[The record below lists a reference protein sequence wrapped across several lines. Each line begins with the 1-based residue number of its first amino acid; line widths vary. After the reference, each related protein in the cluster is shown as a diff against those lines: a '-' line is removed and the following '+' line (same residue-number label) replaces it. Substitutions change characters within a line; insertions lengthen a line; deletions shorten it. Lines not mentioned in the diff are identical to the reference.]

1 MTTIATIV
9 KATSSLLSVSIKDT
23 DGVENRT
30 FKIEGTSKG
39 VPGQFDKLVDLIN
52 QLPQEEVIVEA
63 GKLKG
68 IFKALKE
75 CSKDCTTFSFVLA
88 CNGWGLELKGDNSW
102 VITRPQGNITLVN
115 GSYTEST
122 RQPEEVEME
131 VIEDSF
137 NFKTLSFKEQSDI
150 NCLLLA
156 IGGKTFPSSLND
168 IEDSIF
174 KSSWKEDDKTQ
185 QAIQELEDIV
195 RQYRPSQ
202 IKEEVK
208 TYPVI
213 VYTGEPK
220 LPTSIQ
226 LGVIYSEVGV
236 ETDQGVKV
244 AKYLVTGTG
253 IVTCKGTEFESV
265 ETLINAVKAAF
276 KTETTTVSEVTQPE
290 EVPVKSK
297 TFCQLLREEW
307 LPSRDSW
314 VIDTLKRKMR
324 ATWKARKE
332 LTCER
337 QGKFMAEFFRRL
349 DVYSPNT
356 ELPLQ
361 AFLTTYD
368 LVKEAITG
376 QKTQTEVPA
385 ELKPVQKDHNTE
397 EVNDAYTNHLNNLFN
412 KFPDRSVDTITQPSI
427 TPVENLEEEFQLTS
441 PEELPERVVVDEKDV
456 YLDEGV
462 CKAIRQA
469 CMQLMAEN
477 LKGGNEFYKGKYT
490 GSYTVYEPEFWLAK
504 AHQQLHGYYFENY
517 VEEKDT
523 GDLTVEIVRESYS
536 TTTAG
541 DTARAFLGTLGLVSE
556 EVALD
561 WEICINTPNADE
573 EDCELGD
580 CFEFGLVW

>member
-9 KATSSLLSVSIKDT
+9 KANATTIVTACGITVTS
-23 DGVENRT
+23 
-30 FKIEGTSKG
+30 TSKG
-39 VPGQFDKLVDLIN
+39 VPGQFDKVINLIN
-52 QLPQEEVIVEA
+52 QLPEGEVVVEA

-68 IFKALKE
+68 VFKALKE
-75 CSKDCTTFSFVLA
+75 NSKDCTTFSFVLA
-88 CNGWGLELKGDNSW
+88 CNGWGLEPKGDNSW
-102 VITRPQGNITLVN
+102 VIVRPQGNITLIN
-115 GSYTEST
+115 GSYTEPT
-122 RQPEEVEME
+122 QPEEVEME
-131 VIEDSF
+131 VENGF
-137 NFKTLSFKEQSDI
+137 NFKTLPFKKQSDI
-150 NCLLLA
+150 NCLLLS

-168 IEDSIF
+168 IEDSITNI
-174 KSSWKEDDKTQ
+174 SYNEDESVQ
-185 QAIQELEDIV
+185 LAIQELEAFIEE
-195 RQYRPSQ
+195 YRPSQ
-202 IKEEVK
+202 IKK
-208 TYPVI
+208 
-213 VYTGEPK
+213 
-220 LPTSIQ
+220 
-226 LGVIYSEVGV
+226 
-236 ETDQGVKV
+236 KV
-244 AKYLVTGTG
+244 V
-253 IVTCKGTEFESV
+253 
-265 ETLINAVKAAF
+265 
-276 KTETTTVSEVTQPE
+276 TVSEVTQNE
-290 EVPVKSK
+290 EVKVKPK

-307 LPSRDSW
+307 LPSRESW

-349 DVYSPNT
+349 DAYSPNT

-368 LVKEAITG
+368 LVKEDMTG
-376 QKTQTEVPA
+376 QKTQVSVPEA
-385 ELKPVQKDHNTE
+385 LKVIQKDHNTE
-397 EVNDAYTNHLNNLFN
+397 EVKDAYTDHLNNLLN
-412 KFPDRSVDTITQPSI
+412 KFPDRSVEAVTQPSI

-523 GDLTVEIVRESYS
+523 GDLTVEIVRESYR
-536 TTTAG
+536 TTPAG

-573 EDCELGD
+573 EDCEPGD

>member
-9 KATSSLLSVSIKDT
+9 KANATTIVTACGIT
-23 DGVENRT
+23 VES
-30 FKIEGTSKG
+30 TSKG
-39 VPGQFDKLVDLIN
+39 VPGQFDKVINLIN
-52 QLPQEEVIVEA
+52 QLPEGEVVVEA

-68 IFKALKE
+68 VFKALKE
-75 CSKDCTTFSFVLA
+75 NSKDCTTFSFVLA
-88 CNGWGLELKGDNSW
+88 CNGWGLEPKGDNSW
-102 VITRPQGNITLVN
+102 VIVRPQGNITLIN
-115 GSYTEST
+115 GSYTEPT
-122 RQPEEVEME
+122 QPEEVEME
-131 VIEDSF
+131 VENDF
-137 NFKTLSFKEQSDI
+137 NFKTLPFKEQSDI
-150 NCLLLA
+150 NCLLLS

-168 IEDSIF
+168 IEDSITRV
-174 KSSWKEDDKTQ
+174 SSNEDESVQLT
-185 QAIQELEDIV
+185 IRELEAFV
-195 RQYRPSQ
+195 EKYRPSQ
-202 IKEEVK
+202 IKK
-208 TYPVI
+208 
-213 VYTGEPK
+213 
-220 LPTSIQ
+220 
-226 LGVIYSEVGV
+226 
-236 ETDQGVKV
+236 KV
-244 AKYLVTGTG
+244 V
-253 IVTCKGTEFESV
+253 
-265 ETLINAVKAAF
+265 
-276 KTETTTVSEVTQPE
+276 TVSEVTQNE
-290 EVPVKSK
+290 EVKVKPK

-307 LPSRDSW
+307 LPSRESW

-349 DVYSPNT
+349 DAYSPNT

-368 LVKEAITG
+368 LVKEDMTG
-376 QKTQTEVPA
+376 QKTQVSVPEA
-385 ELKPVQKDHNTE
+385 LKVIQKDHNTE
-397 EVNDAYTNHLNNLFN
+397 EVNDAYTNHLNNLLN
-412 KFPDRSVDTITQPSI
+412 KFPDRSVEAVTQPSI

-523 GDLTVEIVRESYS
+523 GDLTVEIVRESYR
-536 TTTAG
+536 TTPAG

-573 EDCELGD
+573 EDCEPGD

>member
-1 MTTIATIV
+1 MTTIITIAKANATV
-9 KATSSLLSVSIKDT
+9 IKT
-23 DGVENRT
+23 ACGITAES
-30 FKIEGTSKG
+30 TSKG

-52 QLPQEEVIVEA
+52 QLPEGEIVIEA

-75 CSKDCTTFSFVLA
+75 CSKHCTTFSFVLA
-88 CNGWGLELKGDNSW
+88 CNGWGLESKGDNSW
-102 VITRPQGNITLVN
+102 VIVRPQGNITLIN
-115 GSYTEST
+115 GSYTEPT
-122 RQPEEVEME
+122 QPEEVEMK
-131 VIEDSF
+131 IEDSF
-137 NFKTLSFKEQSDI
+137 NFKTLTFKEQSDI
-150 NCLLLA
+150 NCLLLS
-156 IGGKTFPSSLND
+156 IGGKTFPQSLND
-168 IEDSIF
+168 IEDSI
-174 KSSWKEDDKTQ
+174 SRVCSNEDEGIQ
-185 QAIQELEDIV
+185 LAIRELEALLDE
-195 RQYRPSQ
+195 YRPSQ
-202 IKEEVK
+202 IK
-208 TYPVI
+208 
-213 VYTGEPK
+213 
-220 LPTSIQ
+220 
-226 LGVIYSEVGV
+226 V
-236 ETDQGVKV
+236 E
-244 AKYLVTGTG
+244 
-253 IVTCKGTEFESV
+253 
-265 ETLINAVKAAF
+265 AV
-276 KTETTTVSEVTQPE
+276 TVSEVTQPQ
-290 EVPVKSK
+290 EVKVKPK

-307 LPSRDSW
+307 LPSRESW
-314 VIDTLKRKMR
+314 VIETLKRKMR

-368 LVKEAITG
+368 LVKEAMTG

-397 EVNDAYTNHLNNLFN
+397 EVNDAYTNHLNNLLN
-412 KFPDRSVDTITQPSI
+412 KFPDRSVETVTQPSI
-427 TPVENLEEEFQLTS
+427 TLVENLEEEFQLTS
-441 PEELPERVVVDEKDV
+441 PKELPERVVVDEKDV

-523 GDLTVEIVRESYS
+523 GDLTVEIVRESYR
-536 TTTAG
+536 TTPAG

-573 EDCELGD
+573 EDCEPGQLTVGD

>member
-1 MTTIATIV
+1 MTTIITIAKATPATI
-9 KATSSLLSVSIKDT
+9 TTTCGIK
-23 DGVENRT
+23 VESNT
-30 FKIEGTSKG
+30 KG
-39 VPGQFDKLVDLIN
+39 VPGQFDKLCSLITN
-52 QLPQEEVIVEA
+52 HLTEGEFVIEA
-63 GKLKG
+63 EKIKG
-68 IFKALKE
+68 VFKALKE
-75 CSKDCTTFSFVLA
+75 CSKHCTTFTFVLA
-88 CNGWGLELKGDNSW
+88 CNGWGLEPKGDNSW
-102 VITRPQGNITLVN
+102 VIVRPQGNITLLN
-115 GSYTEST
+115 GSYVEPT
-122 RQPEEVEME
+122 QPEEVEMK
-131 VIEDSF
+131 VEDNF
-137 NFKTLSFKEQSDI
+137 NFKTLPFKEQSDI
-150 NCLLLA
+150 NCLLLS

-168 IEDSIF
+168 IEDSIARV
-174 KSSWKEDDKTQ
+174 SSNEDESVQLT
-185 QAIQELEDIV
+185 IRELEAFV
-195 RQYRPSQ
+195 EEYRPSQ
-202 IKEEVK
+202 IKK
-208 TYPVI
+208 
-213 VYTGEPK
+213 
-220 LPTSIQ
+220 
-226 LGVIYSEVGV
+226 
-236 ETDQGVKV
+236 KV
-244 AKYLVTGTG
+244 V
-253 IVTCKGTEFESV
+253 
-265 ETLINAVKAAF
+265 
-276 KTETTTVSEVTQPE
+276 TVSEVTQTQTQPE
-290 EVPVKSK
+290 EVKVKPK

-307 LPSRDSW
+307 LPSRESW

-324 ATWKARKE
+324 ATWEARKE

-349 DVYSPNT
+349 DAYSPNT

-368 LVKEAITG
+368 LVKEDMTG
-376 QKTQTEVPA
+376 QKTQVSVPEA
-385 ELKPVQKDHNTE
+385 LKVIQKDHNTE
-397 EVNDAYTNHLNNLFN
+397 EVNDAYTNHLNNLLN
-412 KFPDRSVDTITQPSI
+412 KFPDRSVEAVTQPSI

-504 AHQQLHGYYFENY
+504 AQQQLHGYYFENY

-523 GDLTVEIVRESYS
+523 GDLTVEIVRESYR
-536 TTTAG
+536 TTPAG

-573 EDCELGD
+573 EDCEPGQLTVGD

>member
-9 KATSSLLSVSIKDT
+9 KATSSLLSVSVK
-23 DGVENRT
+23 GVENRT

-52 QLPQEEVIVEA
+52 QLPKGEFFIEA
-63 GKLKG
+63 EKIKG
-68 IFKALKE
+68 VFKALGE
-75 CSKDCTTFSFVLA
+75 NSKDCNTFKFVLA
-88 CNGWGLELKGDNSW
+88 CKGWELVQVDKDVWFICRPEGDI
-102 VITRPQGNITLVN
+102 VLIN
-115 GSYTEST
+115 GSYVEPT
-122 RQPEEVEME
+122 QPEEVEMNN
-131 VIEDSF
+131 IEF
-137 NFKTLSFKEQSDI
+137 NFKSLSLAEQSDI
-150 NCLLLA
+150 NCLLLS

-174 KSSWKEDDKTQ
+174 KSSWKEDEKTQ

-244 AKYLVTGTG
+244 AKYLVTDTG
-253 IVTCKGTEFESV
+253 IVTCKGTRFESV

-276 KTETTTVSEVTQPE
+276 KTETTTVSEVTQNE
-290 EVPVKSK
+290 EVPVKPK

-307 LPSRDSW
+307 LPSRESW

-368 LVKEAITG
+368 LVREDMTG
-376 QKTQTEVPA
+376 QKTQVSVPEA
-385 ELKPVQKDHNTE
+385 LKVVQKDHNTE
-397 EVNDAYTNHLNNLFN
+397 EVNDAYTNHLNNLLN
-412 KFPDRSVDTITQPSI
+412 KFPDRSVETITQPSI
-427 TPVENLEEEFQLTS
+427 TPVEVLEEEFQLTS
-441 PEELPERVVVDEKDV
+441 PGELPERVVVDEKDV
-456 YLDEGV
+456 CLDEGV
-462 CKAIRQA
+462 CKAIRKA

-477 LKGGNEFYKGKYT
+477 LKGGNEFYKGKYV

-523 GDLTVEIVRESYS
+523 GDLTVEIVRESYR
-536 TTTAG
+536 TTPAG

-561 WEICINTPNADE
+561 WHICINTPNAEE
-573 EDCELGD
+573 EDREPGQLTVGD
-580 CFEFGLVW
+580 CFEFGLIW

>member
-9 KATSSLLSVSIKDT
+9 KANATVITTACGLNAES
-23 DGVENRT
+23 
-30 FKIEGTSKG
+30 TSKG
-39 VPGQFDKLVDLIN
+39 VVGQFDKVINLIN
-52 QLPQEEVIVEA
+52 QLPESKIVIEA

-75 CSKDCTTFSFVLA
+75 NSKDCTTFSFVLA
-88 CNGWGLELKGDNSW
+88 CNGWGLESEGDNSW
-102 VITRPQGNITLVN
+102 VIVRPQGNITLIN
-115 GSYTEST
+115 GSYTEPT
-122 RQPEEVEME
+122 QPEEVEME
-131 VIEDSF
+131 VENGF
-137 NFKTLSFKEQSDI
+137 NFKTLPFKKQSDI
-150 NCLLLA
+150 NCLLLS

-168 IEDSIF
+168 IEDSITNI
-174 KSSWKEDDKTQ
+174 SYNEDESVQ
-185 QAIQELEDIV
+185 LAIQELEAFIEE
-195 RQYRPSQ
+195 YRPSQ
-202 IKEEVK
+202 IK
-208 TYPVI
+208 
-213 VYTGEPK
+213 
-220 LPTSIQ
+220 
-226 LGVIYSEVGV
+226 V
-236 ETDQGVKV
+236 E
-244 AKYLVTGTG
+244 
-253 IVTCKGTEFESV
+253 
-265 ETLINAVKAAF
+265 AVVVS
-276 KTETTTVSEVTQPE
+276 ETTQTQPE
-290 EVPVKSK
+290 EVPVKPK

-307 LPSRDSW
+307 LPSRESW

-368 LVKEAITG
+368 LVKEDMTG
-376 QKTQTEVPA
+376 QKTQVQIPEA
-385 ELKPVQKDHNTE
+385 LKVVQKDHNTE
-397 EVNDAYTNHLNNLFN
+397 EVKDAYTDHLNNLLN
-412 KFPDRSVDTITQPSI
+412 KFPDRSVEAVTQPSI
-427 TPVENLEEEFQLTS
+427 TPVENFEEEFQLTS

-456 YLDEGV
+456 HLDEGV

-523 GDLTVEIVRESYS
+523 GDLTVEIVRESYR
-536 TTTAG
+536 TTPAG

-561 WEICINTPNADE
+561 WEICINTPNADG
-573 EDCELGD
+573 EDCEPGD

>member
-1 MTTIATIV
+1 MTTIITIA
-9 KATSSLLSVSIKDT
+9 KATPAAITTTCGITATS
-23 DGVENRT
+23 
-30 FKIEGTSKG
+30 TSKG
-39 VPGQFDKLVDLIN
+39 VPGQFDKLCALVSNHLA
-52 QLPQEEVIVEA
+52 EGEFVVEA

-68 IFKALKE
+68 VFKALKE
-75 CSKDCTTFSFVLA
+75 GSKHCTTFSFVLA
-88 CNGWGLELKGDNSW
+88 CNGWGLESKGDNSW

-115 GSYTEST
+115 GSYVEPT
-122 RQPEEVEME
+122 QPKEVEME
-131 VIEDSF
+131 VIENNF
-137 NFKTLSFKEQSDI
+137 NFKYLPFKEQADI
-150 NCLLLA
+150 NCLLLS
-156 IGGKTFPSSLND
+156 IGGKTFPESLND
-168 IEDSIF
+168 IEDSIARVA
-174 KSSWKEDDKTQ
+174 SNEDEEVQLT
-185 QAIQELEDIV
+185 IRELEALV
-195 RQYRPSQ
+195 EEYRPSQ
-202 IKEEVK
+202 IKE
-208 TYPVI
+208 
-213 VYTGEPK
+213 
-220 LPTSIQ
+220 
-226 LGVIYSEVGV
+226 
-236 ETDQGVKV
+236 KV
-244 AKYLVTGTG
+244 V
-253 IVTCKGTEFESV
+253 
-265 ETLINAVKAAF
+265 
-276 KTETTTVSEVTQPE
+276 TVSEVTQNE
-290 EVPVKSK
+290 EVPVKPK

-307 LPSRDSW
+307 LPSRESW

-361 AFLTTYD
+361 AFLTTYE
-368 LVKEAITG
+368 LVKEAMTG
-376 QKTQTEVPA
+376 QKTQTEIPA

-397 EVNDAYTNHLNNLFN
+397 EVNDAYTNHLNNLLN
-412 KFPDRSVDTITQPSI
+412 KFPDRSVETITQPSI

-523 GDLTVEIVRESYS
+523 GDLTVESVRESYR
-536 TTTAG
+536 TTLAG

-573 EDCELGD
+573 EDCEPGD

>member
-1 MTTIATIV
+1 ME
-9 KATSSLLSVSIKDT
+9 
-23 DGVENRT
+23 VEN
-30 FKIEGTSKG
+30 G
-39 VPGQFDKLVDLIN
+39 
-52 QLPQEEVIVEA
+52 
-63 GKLKG
+63 
-68 IFKALKE
+68 
-75 CSKDCTTFSFVLA
+75 
-88 CNGWGLELKGDNSW
+88 
-102 VITRPQGNITLVN
+102 
-115 GSYTEST
+115 
-122 RQPEEVEME
+122 
-131 VIEDSF
+131 F
-137 NFKTLSFKEQSDI
+137 NFKTLPFKKQSDI
-150 NCLLLA
+150 NCLLLS

-168 IEDSIF
+168 IEDSITNI
-174 KSSWKEDDKTQ
+174 SYNEDESVQ
-185 QAIQELEDIV
+185 LAIQELEAFIEE
-195 RQYRPSQ
+195 YRPSQ
-202 IKEEVK
+202 IK
-208 TYPVI
+208 
-213 VYTGEPK
+213 
-220 LPTSIQ
+220 
-226 LGVIYSEVGV
+226 V
-236 ETDQGVKV
+236 E
-244 AKYLVTGTG
+244 
-253 IVTCKGTEFESV
+253 
-265 ETLINAVKAAF
+265 AVVVS
-276 KTETTTVSEVTQPE
+276 ETTQTQPE
-290 EVPVKSK
+290 EVPVKPK

-307 LPSRDSW
+307 LPSRESW

-368 LVKEAITG
+368 LVKEDMTG
-376 QKTQTEVPA
+376 QKTQVSVPEA
-385 ELKPVQKDHNTE
+385 LKVIQKDHNTE
-397 EVNDAYTNHLNNLFN
+397 EVKDAYTDHLNNLLN
-412 KFPDRSVDTITQPSI
+412 KFPDRSVEAVTQPSI
-427 TPVENLEEEFQLTS
+427 TPVENFEEEFQLTS

-477 LKGGNEFYKGKYT
+477 LKGGNDFYKGKYT

-523 GDLTVEIVRESYS
+523 GDLTVEIVRESYR
-536 TTTAG
+536 TTPAG
-541 DTARAFLGTLGLVSE
+541 DTARAFLGTLGLVSG

-573 EDCELGD
+573 EDCEPGD

>member
-9 KATSSLLSVSIKDT
+9 KANATTIVTACGITVTS
-23 DGVENRT
+23 
-30 FKIEGTSKG
+30 TSKG
-39 VPGQFDKLVDLIN
+39 VPGQFDKVINLIN
-52 QLPQEEVIVEA
+52 QLPEGEVVVEA

-68 IFKALKE
+68 VFKALKE
-75 CSKDCTTFSFVLA
+75 NSKDCTTFSFVLA
-88 CNGWGLELKGDNSW
+88 CNGWGLESKGDNSW
-102 VITRPQGNITLVN
+102 VIVRPQGNITLIN
-115 GSYTEST
+115 GSYTEPT
-122 RQPEEVEME
+122 QPEEVEME
-131 VIEDSF
+131 VENGF
-137 NFKTLSFKEQSDI
+137 NFKTLPFKKQSDI
-150 NCLLLA
+150 NCLLLS

-168 IEDSIF
+168 IEDSITNI
-174 KSSWKEDDKTQ
+174 SYNEDESVQ
-185 QAIQELEDIV
+185 LAIQELEAFIEE
-195 RQYRPSQ
+195 YRPSQ
-202 IKEEVK
+202 IKK
-208 TYPVI
+208 
-213 VYTGEPK
+213 
-220 LPTSIQ
+220 
-226 LGVIYSEVGV
+226 
-236 ETDQGVKV
+236 KV
-244 AKYLVTGTG
+244 V
-253 IVTCKGTEFESV
+253 
-265 ETLINAVKAAF
+265 
-276 KTETTTVSEVTQPE
+276 TVSEVTQNE
-290 EVPVKSK
+290 EVKVKPK

-307 LPSRDSW
+307 LPSRESW

-368 LVKEAITG
+368 LVKEDMTG
-376 QKTQTEVPA
+376 QKTQVSVPEA
-385 ELKPVQKDHNTE
+385 LKVIQKDHNTE
-397 EVNDAYTNHLNNLFN
+397 EVKDAYTDHLNNLLN
-412 KFPDRSVDTITQPSI
+412 KFPDRSVEAVTQPSI

-523 GDLTVEIVRESYS
+523 GDLTVEIVRESYR
-536 TTTAG
+536 TTPAG

-573 EDCELGD
+573 EDCEPGD

>member
-9 KATSSLLSVSIKDT
+9 KANATVIKT
-23 DGVENRT
+23 ACGITAES
-30 FKIEGTSKG
+30 TSKG

-52 QLPQEEVIVEA
+52 QLPEGEFFIEA
-63 GKLKG
+63 EKIKG
-68 IFKALKE
+68 VFKALGE
-75 CSKDCTTFSFVLA
+75 NSKDCNTFKFVLA
-88 CNGWGLELKGDNSW
+88 CKGWELVQVDKDVWFICRPEGDI
-102 VITRPQGNITLVN
+102 VLIN
-115 GSYTEST
+115 GSYVEPT
-122 RQPEEVEME
+122 QPEEVEME
-131 VIEDSF
+131 VIENDF
-137 NFKTLSFKEQSDI
+137 NFKELPFKEQSDI
-150 NCLLLA
+150 NCLLLS

-168 IEDSIF
+168 IEDSIS
-174 KSSWKEDDKTQ
+174 KVSSNEDEGIQ
-185 QAIQELEDIV
+185 LAIRELEAFIEE
-195 RQYRPSQ
+195 YRPSQ
-202 IKEEVK
+202 IRETVK
-208 TYPVI
+208 ACPVT
-213 VYTGEPK
+213 V
-220 LPTSIQ
+220 
-226 LGVIYSEVGV
+226 YSEVSV
-236 ETDQGVKV
+236 ETDQGLKV
-244 AKYLVTGTG
+244 AKYLPTDTG
-253 IVTCKGTEFESV
+253 IVTCKGTEFESIKALV
-265 ETLINAVKAAF
+265 NAVKAAF
-276 KTETTTVSEVTQPE
+276 KVEAVIVSETTQTQPE
-290 EVPVKSK
+290 EVKVKPK

-307 LPSRDSW
+307 LPSRESW
-314 VIDTLKRKMR
+314 VIETLKRKMR

-368 LVKEAITG
+368 LVKEAMTG

-397 EVNDAYTNHLNNLFN
+397 EVNDAYTNHLNNLLN
-412 KFPDRSVDTITQPSI
+412 KFPDRSVETVTQPSI
-427 TPVENLEEEFQLTS
+427 TLVENLEEEFQLTS
-441 PEELPERVVVDEKDV
+441 PKELPERVVVDEKDV

-477 LKGGNEFYKGKYT
+477 LKGGNEFYKGKYV

-504 AHQQLHGYYFENY
+504 AHQQLHGYCFENY

-523 GDLTVEIVRESYS
+523 GDLTVEIVRESYR
-536 TTTAG
+536 TTPAG

-573 EDCELGD
+573 EDCEPGQLTVGD

>member
-9 KATSSLLSVSIKDT
+9 KANATTIATACGLNAES
-23 DGVENRT
+23 
-30 FKIEGTSKG
+30 TSKG
-39 VPGQFDKLVDLIN
+39 VVGQFDKVINLIN
-52 QLPQEEVIVEA
+52 QLPEGEVVVEA

-68 IFKALKE
+68 VFKALKE
-75 CSKDCTTFSFVLA
+75 NSKDCTTFSFVLA
-88 CNGWGLELKGDNSW
+88 CNGWGLEPKGDNSW
-102 VITRPQGNITLVN
+102 VIVRPQGNVTLLN
-115 GSYTEST
+115 GPYIEPTQ
-122 RQPEEVEME
+122 QPKEVEMNNTE
-131 VIEDSF
+131 F
-137 NFKTLSFKEQSDI
+137 NFKSLSLADQSDM
-150 NCLLLA
+150 NCLLLT

-168 IEDSIF
+168 IEDSILEA
-174 KSSWKEDDKTQ
+174 SENDDQTI
-185 QAIQELEDIV
+185 QAALRILEDIV

-202 IKEEVK
+202 IKEKAK

-213 VYTGEPK
+213 VYTGKVK
-220 LPTSIQ
+220 LPT
-226 LGVIYSEVGV
+226 VICLDYVR
-236 ETDQGVKV
+236 D
-244 AKYLVTGTG
+244 
-253 IVTCKGTEFESV
+253 
-265 ETLINAVKAAF
+265 
-276 KTETTTVSEVTQPE
+276 ETTQL
-290 EVPVKSK
+290 KK

-307 LPSRDSW
+307 LPSRETW
-314 VIDTLKRKMR
+314 VIDSLKRKMR

-368 LVKEAITG
+368 LVKEDMTG
-376 QKTQTEVPA
+376 QKTQVSVPEA
-385 ELKPVQKDHNTE
+385 LKVVQKDHNTE
-397 EVNDAYTNHLNNLFN
+397 EVNDAYTHHLNNLLN
-412 KFPDRSVDTITQPSI
+412 KFPDRSVETVTQPSI

-441 PEELPERVVVDEKDV
+441 PEELPERVVVDDKDI

-462 CKAIRQA
+462 CMAVRKA

-477 LKGGNEFYKGKYT
+477 LKGGNEFYKGKYV

-504 AHQQLHGYYFENY
+504 AHQQLHGYCFENY

-523 GDLTVEIVRESYS
+523 GDLTVEIVRESYR
-536 TTTAG
+536 TTPAG

-573 EDCELGD
+573 EDCEPGQLTVGD

>member
-9 KATSSLLSVSIKDT
+9 KANATTIVTACGIT
-23 DGVENRT
+23 VES
-30 FKIEGTSKG
+30 TSKG
-39 VPGQFDKLVDLIN
+39 VPGQFDKVINLIN

-68 IFKALKE
+68 VFKALKE
-75 CSKDCTTFSFVLA
+75 NSKDCTTFSFVLA
-88 CNGWGLELKGDNSW
+88 CNGWGLESEGDNSW
-102 VITRPQGNITLVN
+102 VIVRPQGNITLIN
-115 GSYTEST
+115 GSYTEPT
-122 RQPEEVEME
+122 QPEEVEME
-131 VIEDSF
+131 VENGF
-137 NFKTLSFKEQSDI
+137 NFKTLPFKKQSDI
-150 NCLLLA
+150 NCLLLS

-168 IEDSIF
+168 IEDSITNI
-174 KSSWKEDDKTQ
+174 SYNEDESVQ
-185 QAIQELEDIV
+185 LAIQELEAFIEE
-195 RQYRPSQ
+195 YRPSQ
-202 IKEEVK
+202 IK
-208 TYPVI
+208 
-213 VYTGEPK
+213 
-220 LPTSIQ
+220 
-226 LGVIYSEVGV
+226 V
-236 ETDQGVKV
+236 E
-244 AKYLVTGTG
+244 
-253 IVTCKGTEFESV
+253 
-265 ETLINAVKAAF
+265 AVVVS
-276 KTETTTVSEVTQPE
+276 ETTQTQPE
-290 EVPVKSK
+290 EVPVKPK

-307 LPSRDSW
+307 LPSRESW

-368 LVKEAITG
+368 LVKEDMTG
-376 QKTQTEVPA
+376 QKTQVSVPEA
-385 ELKPVQKDHNTE
+385 LKVVQKDHNTE
-397 EVNDAYTNHLNNLFN
+397 EVKDAYTDHLNNLLN
-412 KFPDRSVDTITQPSI
+412 KFPDRSVEAVTQPSI
-427 TPVENLEEEFQLTS
+427 TPVENFEEEFQLTS

-523 GDLTVEIVRESYS
+523 GDLTVEIVRESYR
-536 TTTAG
+536 TTPAG

-573 EDCELGD
+573 EDCEPGD

>member
-1 MTTIATIV
+1 MTTTITIVKANPTTIAT
-9 KATSSLLSVSIKDT
+9 ACGIK
-23 DGVENRT
+23 VES
-30 FKIEGTSKG
+30 TSKG
-39 VPGQFDKLVDLIN
+39 IPGQFDKVINLIN
-52 QLPQEEVIVEA
+52 KLPKGEFFIEA
-63 GKLKG
+63 EKIKG
-68 IFKALKE
+68 VFKALGE
-75 CSKDCTTFSFVLA
+75 NSKDCTTFKFVLA
-88 CNGWGLELKGDNSW
+88 CKGWELVQVEKDVWFVCRPEGDI
-102 VITRPQGNITLVN
+102 VLIN
-115 GSYTEST
+115 GSYVEPT
-122 RQPEEVEME
+122 QPEEVEMK
-131 VIEDSF
+131 VEDNF
-137 NFKTLSFKEQSDI
+137 NFKELPFKEQSDI

-156 IGGKTFPSSLND
+156 IGGKTFPQSLND

-174 KSSWKEDDKTQ
+174 KSSWKEDEKTQ

-202 IKEEVK
+202 IKETVK
-208 TYPVI
+208 PHPVT

-226 LGVIYSEVGV
+226 LGVVYSTISV
-236 ETDQGVKV
+236 ETDQGVKTS
-244 AKYLVTGTG
+244 KFLYTNTG
-253 IVTCKGTEFESV
+253 IITCKGTKFESV
-265 ETLINAVKAAF
+265 EALINAVKAAF
-276 KTETTTVSEVTQPE
+276 KTETTTVSEVTQTQPE
-290 EVPVKSK
+290 EVAMEQSKPK
-297 TFCQLLREEW
+297 TFCQLLKDEW
-307 LPSRDSW
+307 LPSRETW
-314 VIDTLKRKMR
+314 VIDILKRKMR

-332 LTCER
+332 ITCER

-368 LVKEAITG
+368 LVKEAMTG

-397 EVNDAYTNHLNNLFN
+397 EVNDAYTNHLNNLLN
-412 KFPDRSVDTITQPSI
+412 KFPDRSVETITQPSI

-504 AHQQLHGYYFENY
+504 VHQQLHGYYFENY

-523 GDLTVEIVRESYS
+523 GDLTVEIVRESYR
-536 TTTAG
+536 TTPVG

-573 EDCELGD
+573 EGREPGQLTVGD

>member
-9 KATSSLLSVSIKDT
+9 KANATTLTTACGITATS
-23 DGVENRT
+23 
-30 FKIEGTSKG
+30 TSKG
-39 VPGQFDKLVDLIN
+39 VPGQFDKVINLIN
-52 QLPQEEVIVEA
+52 KLPEGEVVVEA

-68 IFKALKE
+68 VFKALKE
-75 CSKDCTTFSFVLA
+75 NSKDCTTFSFVLA
-88 CNGWGLELKGDNSW
+88 CNGWGLEPKGDNSW
-102 VITRPQGNITLVN
+102 VIVRPQGNITLIN
-115 GSYTEST
+115 GSYTEPT
-122 RQPEEVEME
+122 QPEEVEME
-131 VIEDSF
+131 VIENDF
-137 NFKTLSFKEQSDI
+137 NFKYLPFKEQADI
-150 NCLLLA
+150 NCLLA
-156 IGGKTFPSSLND
+156 QIGGKTFPEGLND
-168 IEDSIF
+168 IEDSIARV
-174 KSSWKEDDKTQ
+174 SSNEDEGIQ
-185 QAIQELEDIV
+185 LAIRELEAFLDE
-195 RQYRPSQ
+195 YRPSQ
-202 IKEEVK
+202 IKVEAVTASETTQNEEVK
-208 TYPVI
+208 
-213 VYTGEPK
+213 
-220 LPTSIQ
+220 
-226 LGVIYSEVGV
+226 
-236 ETDQGVKV
+236 VK
-244 AKYLVTGTG
+244 
-253 IVTCKGTEFESV
+253 
-265 ETLINAVKAAF
+265 
-276 KTETTTVSEVTQPE
+276 P
-290 EVPVKSK
+290 K

-307 LPSRDSW
+307 LPSRESW

-361 AFLTTYD
+361 AFLTTYE
-368 LVKEAITG
+368 LVKEAMTG
-376 QKTQTEVPA
+376 QKTQTEIPA

-397 EVNDAYTNHLNNLFN
+397 EVNDAYTNHLNNLLN
-412 KFPDRSVDTITQPSI
+412 KFPDRSVETITQPSI
-427 TPVENLEEEFQLTS
+427 TLVENLEEEFQLTS

-523 GDLTVEIVRESYS
+523 GDLTVEIVRESYR
-536 TTTAG
+536 TTPAG
-541 DTARAFLGTLGLVSE
+541 DTARAFLGILGLVSE

-573 EDCELGD
+573 EVGD

>member
-9 KATSSLLSVSIKDT
+9 KATATKLTTACGIT
-23 DGVENRT
+23 VES
-30 FKIEGTSKG
+30 TSKG
-39 VPGQFDKLVDLIN
+39 VPGQFDKVINLIN

-68 IFKALKE
+68 VFKALKE
-75 CSKDCTTFSFVLA
+75 GSKDCNTFKFVLA
-88 CNGWGLELKGDNSW
+88 CNEWGLEPKNDNSW
-102 VITRPQGNITLVN
+102 VISRPEGDIILIN
-115 GSYTEST
+115 GSYVEPT
-122 RQPEEVEME
+122 QPEEVEME
-131 VIEDSF
+131 VENGF
-137 NFKTLSFKEQSDI
+137 NFKTLPFKKQSDI
-150 NCLLLA
+150 NCLLLS

-168 IEDSIF
+168 IEDSITNI
-174 KSSWKEDDKTQ
+174 SYNEDESVQ
-185 QAIQELEDIV
+185 LAIQELEAFIEE
-195 RQYRPSQ
+195 YRPSQ
-202 IKEEVK
+202 IK
-208 TYPVI
+208 
-213 VYTGEPK
+213 
-220 LPTSIQ
+220 
-226 LGVIYSEVGV
+226 V
-236 ETDQGVKV
+236 E
-244 AKYLVTGTG
+244 
-253 IVTCKGTEFESV
+253 
-265 ETLINAVKAAF
+265 AVVVS
-276 KTETTTVSEVTQPE
+276 ETTQTQPE
-290 EVPVKSK
+290 EVPVKPK

-307 LPSRDSW
+307 LPSRESW

-368 LVKEAITG
+368 LVKEDMTG
-376 QKTQTEVPA
+376 QKTQVQIPEA
-385 ELKPVQKDHNTE
+385 LKVVQKDHNTE
-397 EVNDAYTNHLNNLFN
+397 EVKDAYTDHLNNLLN
-412 KFPDRSVDTITQPSI
+412 KFPDRSVEAVTQPSI
-427 TPVENLEEEFQLTS
+427 TPVENFEEEFQLTS

-456 YLDEGV
+456 HLDEGV

-523 GDLTVEIVRESYS
+523 GDLTVEIVRESYR
-536 TTTAG
+536 TTPAG

-573 EDCELGD
+573 EDCEPGD

>member
-9 KATSSLLSVSIKDT
+9 KANATVITTACGLNAES
-23 DGVENRT
+23 
-30 FKIEGTSKG
+30 TSKG
-39 VPGQFDKLVDLIN
+39 VVGQFDKVINLIN
-52 QLPQEEVIVEA
+52 QLPEGEFVIEA
-63 GKLKG
+63 SKIKG
-68 IFKALKE
+68 VFKALKE
-75 CSKDCTTFSFVLA
+75 NSKDCTTFKFVLA
-88 CNGWGLELKGDNSW
+88 CNGWGLESEGDNSW
-102 VITRPQGNITLVN
+102 VVVRPQGNITLIN
-115 GSYTEST
+115 GSYTEPT
-122 RQPEEVEME
+122 QPEEVEME
-131 VIEDSF
+131 VENDF
-137 NFKTLSFKEQSDI
+137 NFKTLPFKEQSDI
-150 NCLLLA
+150 NCLLLS

-168 IEDSIF
+168 IEDSITRV
-174 KSSWKEDDKTQ
+174 SSNEDESVQLT
-185 QAIQELEDIV
+185 IRELEAFV
-195 RQYRPSQ
+195 EKYRPSQ
-202 IKEEVK
+202 IK
-208 TYPVI
+208 
-213 VYTGEPK
+213 
-220 LPTSIQ
+220 
-226 LGVIYSEVGV
+226 V
-236 ETDQGVKV
+236 E
-244 AKYLVTGTG
+244 
-253 IVTCKGTEFESV
+253 
-265 ETLINAVKAAF
+265 AVVVS
-276 KTETTTVSEVTQPE
+276 ETTQTQPE
-290 EVPVKSK
+290 EVPVKPK

-307 LPSRDSW
+307 LPSRESW

-368 LVKEAITG
+368 LVKEDMTG
-376 QKTQTEVPA
+376 QKTQVSVPEA
-385 ELKPVQKDHNTE
+385 LKVVQKDHNTE
-397 EVNDAYTNHLNNLFN
+397 EVKDAYTDHLNNLLN
-412 KFPDRSVDTITQPSI
+412 KFPDRSVEAVTQPSI
-427 TPVENLEEEFQLTS
+427 TPVENFEEEFQLTS

-523 GDLTVEIVRESYS
+523 GDLTVEIVRESYR
-536 TTTAG
+536 TTPAG

-573 EDCELGD
+573 EDCEPGD

>member
-9 KATSSLLSVSIKDT
+9 KANATVITTACGLNAES
-23 DGVENRT
+23 
-30 FKIEGTSKG
+30 TSKG
-39 VPGQFDKLVDLIN
+39 VVGQFDKVINLIN
-52 QLPQEEVIVEA
+52 QLPEGEVVVEA

-68 IFKALKE
+68 VFKALKE
-75 CSKDCTTFSFVLA
+75 NSKDCTTFSFVLA
-88 CNGWGLELKGDNSW
+88 CNGWGLEPKGDNSW
-102 VITRPQGNITLVN
+102 VIVRPQGNITLIN
-115 GSYTEST
+115 GSYVEPTQ
-122 RQPEEVEME
+122 QPKEVEME
-131 VIEDSF
+131 VIENDF
-137 NFKTLSFKEQSDI
+137 NFKYLPFKEQADI
-150 NCLLLA
+150 NCLLA
-156 IGGKTFPSSLND
+156 QIGGKTFPEGLND
-168 IEDSIF
+168 IEDSIARV
-174 KSSWKEDDKTQ
+174 SSNEDEGIQ
-185 QAIQELEDIV
+185 LAIRELEAFLDE
-195 RQYRPSQ
+195 YRPSQ
-202 IKEEVK
+202 IKVEAVTASETTQNEEVK
-208 TYPVI
+208 
-213 VYTGEPK
+213 
-220 LPTSIQ
+220 
-226 LGVIYSEVGV
+226 
-236 ETDQGVKV
+236 VK
-244 AKYLVTGTG
+244 
-253 IVTCKGTEFESV
+253 
-265 ETLINAVKAAF
+265 
-276 KTETTTVSEVTQPE
+276 P
-290 EVPVKSK
+290 K

-307 LPSRDSW
+307 LPSRESW

-368 LVKEAITG
+368 LVKEDMTG
-376 QKTQTEVPA
+376 QKTQVSVPEA
-385 ELKPVQKDHNTE
+385 LKVIQKDHNTE
-397 EVNDAYTNHLNNLFN
+397 EVNDAYTNHLNNLLN
-412 KFPDRSVDTITQPSI
+412 KFPDRSVEAVTQPSI

-477 LKGGNEFYKGKYT
+477 LKGGNEFYKGKYV

-523 GDLTVEIVRESYS
+523 GDLTVEIVRESYR
-536 TTTAG
+536 TTPAG

-556 EVALD
+556 EVSLD

-573 EDCELGD
+573 EDCEPGD

>member
-9 KATSSLLSVSIKDT
+9 KANATTIVTACGITVTS
-23 DGVENRT
+23 
-30 FKIEGTSKG
+30 TSKG
-39 VPGQFDKLVDLIN
+39 VPGQFDKVINLIN
-52 QLPQEEVIVEA
+52 QLPEGEVVVEA

-68 IFKALKE
+68 VFKALKE
-75 CSKDCTTFSFVLA
+75 NSKDCTTFSFVLA
-88 CNGWGLELKGDNSW
+88 CNGWGLESEGDNSW
-102 VITRPQGNITLVN
+102 VIVRPQGNITLIN
-115 GSYTEST
+115 GSYVEPT
-122 RQPEEVEME
+122 QPEEVEME
-131 VIEDSF
+131 VENGF
-137 NFKTLSFKEQSDI
+137 NFKTLPFKKQSDI
-150 NCLLLA
+150 NCLLLS

-168 IEDSIF
+168 IEDSITNI
-174 KSSWKEDDKTQ
+174 SYNEDESVQ
-185 QAIQELEDIV
+185 LAIQELEAFIEE
-195 RQYRPSQ
+195 YRPSQ
-202 IKEEVK
+202 IK
-208 TYPVI
+208 
-213 VYTGEPK
+213 
-220 LPTSIQ
+220 
-226 LGVIYSEVGV
+226 V
-236 ETDQGVKV
+236 E
-244 AKYLVTGTG
+244 
-253 IVTCKGTEFESV
+253 
-265 ETLINAVKAAF
+265 AVVVS
-276 KTETTTVSEVTQPE
+276 ETTQTQPE
-290 EVPVKSK
+290 EVPVKPK

-307 LPSRDSW
+307 LPSRESW

-368 LVKEAITG
+368 LVKEDMTG
-376 QKTQTEVPA
+376 QKTQVSVPEA
-385 ELKPVQKDHNTE
+385 LKVIQKDHNTE
-397 EVNDAYTNHLNNLFN
+397 EVNDAYTNHLNNLLN
-412 KFPDRSVDTITQPSI
+412 KFPDRSVEAVTQPSI

-523 GDLTVEIVRESYS
+523 GDLTVEIVRESYR
-536 TTTAG
+536 TTPAG

-573 EDCELGD
+573 EDCEPGD

>member
-9 KATSSLLSVSIKDT
+9 KANATVITTACGLNAES
-23 DGVENRT
+23 
-30 FKIEGTSKG
+30 TSKG
-39 VPGQFDKLVDLIN
+39 VVGQFDKVINLIN
-52 QLPQEEVIVEA
+52 QLPEGEVVVEA

-68 IFKALKE
+68 VFKALKE
-75 CSKDCTTFSFVLA
+75 NSKDCTTFKFVLA
-88 CNGWGLELKGDNSW
+88 CNGWGLESEGDNSW
-102 VITRPQGNITLVN
+102 VIVRPQGNITLIN
-115 GSYTEST
+115 DSYTEPT
-122 RQPEEVEME
+122 QPEEVEME
-131 VIEDSF
+131 VENGF
-137 NFKTLSFKEQSDI
+137 NFKTLPFKEQSDI
-150 NCLLLA
+150 NCLLLS

-168 IEDSIF
+168 IEDSITRV
-174 KSSWKEDDKTQ
+174 SSNEDDSVQLT
-185 QAIQELEDIV
+185 IRELEAFV
-195 RQYRPSQ
+195 EKYRPSQ
-202 IKEEVK
+202 IKK
-208 TYPVI
+208 
-213 VYTGEPK
+213 
-220 LPTSIQ
+220 
-226 LGVIYSEVGV
+226 
-236 ETDQGVKV
+236 KV
-244 AKYLVTGTG
+244 V
-253 IVTCKGTEFESV
+253 
-265 ETLINAVKAAF
+265 
-276 KTETTTVSEVTQPE
+276 TVSEVTQNE
-290 EVPVKSK
+290 EVKVKPK

-307 LPSRDSW
+307 LPSRESW

-349 DVYSPNT
+349 DAYSPNT

-368 LVKEAITG
+368 LVKEDMTG
-376 QKTQTEVPA
+376 QKTQVSVPEA
-385 ELKPVQKDHNTE
+385 LKVIQKDHNTE
-397 EVNDAYTNHLNNLFN
+397 EVNDAYTNHLNNLLN
-412 KFPDRSVDTITQPSI
+412 KFPDRSVEAVTQPSI

-523 GDLTVEIVRESYS
+523 GDLTVEIVRESYR
-536 TTTAG
+536 TTPAG

-573 EDCELGD
+573 EDCEPGD

>member
-1 MTTIATIV
+1 MTTIITIA
-9 KATSSLLSVSIKDT
+9 KATPVTITTTCGITAES
-23 DGVENRT
+23 
-30 FKIEGTSKG
+30 TSKG
-39 VPGQFDKLVDLIN
+39 VPGQFDKLVGLIN
-52 QLPQEEVIVEA
+52 KLPEGEFFIEA
-63 GKLKG
+63 EKIKG

-88 CNGWGLELKGDNSW
+88 CNEWGLEPKDDNSW
-102 VITRPQGNITLVN
+102 VIVRPQGNVTLVN
-115 GSYTEST
+115 GTYTET
-122 RQPEEVEME
+122 TQPKEVEMNNTE
-131 VIEDSF
+131 F
-137 NFKTLSFKEQSDI
+137 NFKSLSLADQSDM
-150 NCLLLA
+150 NCLLLT
-156 IGGKTFPSSLND
+156 IGGKTFPQSLND

-174 KSSWKEDDKTQ
+174 KSSWKEDEKTQ

-202 IKEEVK
+202 IKEKVK

-226 LGVIYSEVGV
+226 LWVVYSEVSI
-236 ETDQGVKV
+236 ETDQGVKTS
-244 AKYLVTGTG
+244 KFLYTNTG
-253 IVTCKGTEFESV
+253 IITCKGTKFESV
-265 ETLINAVKAAF
+265 EALINAVKAAF
-276 KTETTTVSEVTQPE
+276 KTETTTVSEVTQTQPE
-290 EVPVKSK
+290 EVAMEQSKPK
-297 TFCQLLREEW
+297 TFCQLLKDEW
-307 LPSRDSW
+307 LPSRETW
-314 VIDTLKRKMR
+314 VIDILKRKMR
-324 ATWKARKE
+324 TTWKARKE
-332 LTCER
+332 ITCER

-361 AFLTTYD
+361 AFLTTYN
-368 LVKEAITG
+368 LVKEDMTG
-376 QKTQTEVPA
+376 QKTQAEVPV
-385 ELKPVQKDHNTE
+385 ELKPIQKDHNIE
-397 EVNDAYTNHLNNLFN
+397 EVKDAYTSHLNNLLN
-412 KFPDRSVDTITQPSI
+412 KFPDRSVEAVTQPSI

-441 PEELPERVVVDEKDV
+441 PEELPERVVVHEKDV

-504 AHQQLHGYYFENY
+504 AHQQLHGYCFENY

-523 GDLTVEIVRESYS
+523 GDLTVEIVRESYR
-536 TTTAG
+536 TTPAG

-561 WEICINTPNADE
+561 WNICINTPNADE
-573 EDCELGD
+573 EVGD